1 MTEERKFTNSAQS
14 QWAKNLLRRNHFE
27 VITVHCNSNHFKAQP
42 PRNTCGR
49 PGKESMPT
57 ISQSNRTDILE
68 TRAPEMV
75 CLHWNINLNVGGK
88 EVFLFGNNVNLLLL
102 LLLFLTFILTCSS
115 YFLLLKPM
123 TPEEIQ
129 ATQNCNYLT

>member
-1 MTEERKFTNSAQS
+1 MTEEKKFTNSVQS
-14 QWAKNLLRRNHFE
+14 QWANDLLRRNHFE
-27 VITVHCNSNHFKAQP
+27 VITVHCNSSHFKAQP
-42 PRNTCGR
+42 SGNTCGR

-57 ISQSNRTDILE
+57 ISQTNRTDILE
-68 TRAPEMV
+68 TGAPEMV
-75 CLHWNINLNVGGK
+75 CVHSNITLNVGGK
-88 EVFLFGNNVNLLLL
+88 EIFLFGKKVKLLLL

-129 ATQNCNYLT
+129 ATQN